1 MNSPDIVKMI
11 KEQMD
16 LIVEHVKAHTDN
28 KLKIKEFVCYFKFKS
43 SQEFYLLFCNQLRIH
58 SISLFDTGSPHIILS
73 GNCRVPSAHS
83 APR

>member
-16 LIVEHVKAHTDN
+16 LIVEHIKAHTYN
-28 KLKIKEFVCYFKFKS
+28 KLNIKEFVCYFKFKS

-58 SISLFDTGSPHIILS
+58 SISFFDTGSPNIILS
-73 GNCRVPSAHS
+73 GNCRVPSAHP
-83 APR
+83 AA